1 MESQLSNFC
10 FSAVNSDQ
18 DFIDFL
24 NSYFHSLEKFD
35 DYLKILSFYHVKRCE
50 HDGSSQC
57 LFTVNLR
64 YLYVEHCLQ
73 NKTDVKE
80 LINYC
85 KMRKEQVITS
95 RLFKI
100 LSLWNNRK
108 EQLACVSAEPEP
120 SPVISMGEFFKEITI
135 DLCDRF
141 ALILFI
147 LNTLYLLKN
156 GGY

>member
-1 MESQLSNFC
+1 
-10 FSAVNSDQ
+10 
-18 DFIDFL
+18 
-24 NSYFHSLEKFD
+24 
-35 DYLKILSFYHVKRCE
+35 
-50 HDGSSQC
+50 
-57 LFTVNLR
+57 
-64 YLYVEHCLQ
+64 
-73 NKTDVKE
+73 
-80 LINYC
+80 
-85 KMRKEQVITS
+85 MRKEQVITS
-95 RLFKI
+95 HLFKI

>member
-1 MESQLSNFC
+1 
-10 FSAVNSDQ
+10 
-18 DFIDFL
+18 
-24 NSYFHSLEKFD
+24 
-35 DYLKILSFYHVKRCE
+35 
-50 HDGSSQC
+50 
-57 LFTVNLR
+57 
-64 YLYVEHCLQ
+64 
-73 NKTDVKE
+73 
-80 LINYC
+80 
-85 KMRKEQVITS
+85 MRNEQVITS
-95 RLFKI
+95 HLFKI

-108 EQLACVSAEPEP
+108 EQLACVSTEPEP